1 MKKLFTN
8 ALMFLACLI
17 SLPAFA
23 QQETQFSQYM
33 FNTLFYN
40 PAYAGIRGQG
50 NFALLHRTQWL
61 GYNGTFDQGGAPNS
75 QVLSF
80 DAPFMQ
86 TSGIGI
92 HITND
97 QIATVRNTELQ
108 VSYAYHIPL
117 GNGKLS
123 IGARAGAYNQVNR
136 FNILRARESDDPLV
150 NAAIAS
156 SGNMQIKPDVSA
168 GLYYQTPDFYVGV
181 SGTRLLQAEF
191 DYGIAGLKNALS
203 RNVYLTAG
211 YNIPVNDQLVVTPSF
226 LVKSDLNTY
235 SFDVSAI
242 ATYDDRFWGGLSY
255 RQGDAGI
262 VMLGMNIKKN
272 EAGYTE
278 LRAGY
283 SFDYTLQG
291 RLAKS
296 ATSHEFMVAY
306 TIAPPAPIK
315 KPAQRTPRYNH

>member
-8 ALMFLACLI
+8 TLLFLVSLI

-40 PAYAGIRGQG
+40 PAYAGVRGQG
-50 NFALLHRTQWL
+50 NFAFLHRTQWL

-86 TSGIGI
+86 TSGIGV

-108 VSYAYHIPL
+108 ISYAYHIPL
-117 GNGKLS
+117 GDGKLS
-123 IGARAGAYNQVNR
+123 VGARAGAYSQTNR
-136 FNILRARESDDPLV
+136 FDILRPRDPDDQLV
-150 NAAIAS
+150 NGAIS
-156 SGNMQIKPDVSA
+156 NSGKMQIKPDVSA
-168 GLYYQTPDFYVGV
+168 GLYYQAPTFYVGV

-191 DYGIAGLKNALS
+191 DYGVTGLKNALA
-203 RNVYLTAG
+203 RNLYLTAG
-211 YNIPVNDQLVVTPSF
+211 YNITVNDQLVVTPSF

-242 ATYDDRFWGGLSY
+242 ATYDDRYWAGLSY

-262 VMLGMNIKKN
+262 LMLGANIKKN

-278 LRAGY
+278 IRAGY

-291 RLAKS
+291 RQAKS